1 LFYSGKIKVVIPYLF
16 APIVFYF
23 TPPIGETLPERVIYP
38 VIAIYLIIGLFKARE
53 TKVQVIATP
62 AEGPSLPI

>member
-1 LFYSGKIKVVIPYLF
+1 MPSLF

-23 TPPIGETLPERVIYP
+23 TPPIAETFPDRVISP
-38 VIAIYLIIGLFKARE
+38 VIAISLWAGLLSASD

-62 AEGPSLPI
+62 ADGPSLPI

>member
-1 LFYSGKIKVVIPYLF
+1 MPYLF

-23 TPPIGETLPERVIYP
+23 TPPIAVTLPDSVISP
-38 VIAIYLIIGLFKARE
+38 VIAIYLTEGLFNAKD
-53 TKVQVIATP
+53 TKEQVIAAP